1 MKRVLTLTLMLLVL
15 LPAAFSQNQPMGSAR
30 VLCVKA
36 RPGKTA
42 ELRQFLLG
50 TTTKM
55 AKYRVE
61 NGTYSWFILDE
72 SVAPAGREARCDFH
86 LVYGNDGPPAET
98 KAVTDAEMKSA
109 GLSMTVAQRNA
120 KRDEVSYLVS
130 TEYWTMR
137 DGVGALQ
144 KGGYVRLNYFKV
156 KAGSLNEWTRAE
168 RNGWKQMAELWAK
181 EKPGTAWF
189 LNTVGMP
196 GGTGQMYNAV
206 TVDGYPDW
214 ASQFVNRNQRATWMK
229 VHPDSDYSAYMDR
242 IGAMAERPLVATMRL
257 LEVIRK

>member
-1 MKRVLTLTLMLLVL
+1 MKQIFTLISILLGM
-15 LPAAFSQNQPMGSAR
+15 LPAVFGQNQPMGSAR

-36 RPGKTA
+36 RPGKSA
-42 ELRQFLLG
+42 ELRQFLTG
-50 TTTKM
+50 TTAKM

-61 NGTYSWFILDE
+61 NGTYSWFLISE
-72 SVAPAGREARCDFH
+72 AVAPAGREARCDFH

-109 GLSMTVAQRNA
+109 GLAMTVAQRNA

-130 TEYWTMR
+130 TEYLTMR
-137 DGVGALQ
+137 DGVGTLQ

-156 KAGSLNEWTRAE
+156 KPGSLQEWTRAE
-168 RNGWKQMAELWAK
+168 RNGWKQMAEVWAK
-181 EKPGTAWF
+181 EKAGTAWF
-189 LNTVGMP
+189 LHTVGMP
-196 GGTGQMYNAV
+196 GGAGQAYNAV

-214 ASQFVNRNQRATWMK
+214 ASLFVSRNQRATWMK

-242 IGAMAERPLVATMRL
+242 IGAMAERPMVATMRL
-257 LEVIRK
+257 LEIIRK